1 MARAVA
7 RDAVLKGMRAALR
20 LQRDLGLDQGEAR
33 RQRVDVFGAICR
45 AGVPLMFKAL
55 EPLMGAY
62 MRPGG
67 NPGIILTTRRPLGQ
81 QRFTAAHELGHH
93 ILNHDPHADDDSI
106 LRRSPDLARD
116 YMRLPPTEQ
125 EADAFA
131 SYFLV
136 PDWLMKTLMQRQNWT
151 SQRLQDP
158 GVVYQMALRIGASY
172 RATLYALVRNK
183 VIGASVRQQLAKAQP
198 ANIKRALVP
207 DHPLGPTQDID
218 VWHLT
223 ARDEGMVIEAGRD
236 DLFVVK
242 LREDSG
248 AGYLWSFEEL
258 EAAGFAIL
266 KDGREK
272 VAEGTV
278 GAPTIRHI
286 LARADDAPARGTYTL
301 WERRPWAPDD
311 DPKRWSFDYRPVFTH
326 DAGLFR
332 LHGEPVGDAH

>member
-1 MARAVA
+1 MARGVA
-7 RDAVLKGMRAALR
+7 RHPVLKGMRAALR
-20 LQRDLGLDQGEAR
+20 LQRDLGLDRGEAR
-33 RQRVDVFGAICR
+33 GQRVDVFGAICR
-45 AGVPLMFKAL
+45 SRVPLMFRAL

-62 MRPGG
+62 MCPGG

-93 ILNHDPHADDDSI
+93 VMNHEPHADDDSI

-116 YMRLPPTEQ
+116 YIRLPPTEQ

-136 PDWLMKTLMQRQNWT
+136 PDWLLKTLMQRQDWT
-151 SQRLQDP
+151 PHRLEDP
-158 GVVYQMALRIGASY
+158 NVVYQMSLRVGASY
-172 RATLYALVRNK
+172 RATVYALVRNK
-183 VIGASVRQQLAKAQP
+183 VIGAGIRKHLAKAQP
-198 ANIKRALVP
+198 ATLKRALVP
-207 DHPLGPTQDID
+207 DHTLTSTQGVD

-223 ARDEGMVIEAGRD
+223 ARDEGTVIEASRD
-236 DLFVVK
+236 DLFVVR

-248 AGYLWSFEEL
+248 AGYLWNFEEL

-272 VAEGTV
+272 IAEGTV

-286 LARADDAPARGTYTL
+286 IARARHAPARGIYTV

-311 DPKRWSFDYRPVFTH
+311 DPKPWSFEYRPVFTH
-326 DAGLFR
+326 GAGLFR
-332 LHGEPVGDAH
+332 AHGESAGDLH